1 MKTIVTTTL
10 TVLFLVCGPQ
20 LIASEEH
27 KHDLS
32 HENTTAHTGHHED
45 GDHKKHD
52 GHTDHDDQHIHNDI
66 EENHEHEDDH
76 DEENSSHINDDMAR
90 QVGIVTAIASAQTLH
105 KTVTV
110 YGSLASGPEQL
121 SHVRARF
128 EGMVK
133 SVQVTIGDT
142 VNAGDLL
149 AEVESNESLKTYKML
164 APISGLLVQRHANT
178 GEVTQDQVLFS
189 IANFD
194 SLWAELRVYPAQ
206 QASINQGQLVHIF
219 VNKQSL
225 QATVNHVIPA
235 LDKPYQL
242 ARVKLDNRELKL
254 SPGLL
259 VEARV
264 EIGQY
269 PVSLAVSKNAIQ
281 TLGGREGVFVKYD
294 ENYAFTPLVLGKH
307 DNHFV
312 EVVDGLPAN
321 ATYVSEN
328 SYLIKADIEKSEA
341 EHEH

>member
-27 KHDLS
+27 KHDHA
-32 HENTTAHTGHHED
+32 HENTTAHTGQHED

-52 GHTDHDDQHIHNDI
+52 GHTDHDDQHIHSDV
-66 EENHEHEDDH
+66 EENHEHENDH

-90 QVGIVTAIASAQTLH
+90 QVGIVTAVASAQTLH
-105 KTVTV
+105 KTVTI

-206 QASINQGQLVHIF
+206 QASINQGQPVHIF
-219 VNKQSL
+219 VNKQSV

-242 ARVKLDNRELKL
+242 ARVKLDNSELKL

-259 VEARV
+259 VEASV
-264 EIGQY
+264 EIGKF
-269 PVSLAVSKNAIQ
+269 PVSFAVSKNAIQ
-281 TLGGREGVFVKYD
+281 TLGGREGVFAKHD
-294 ENYAFTPLVLGKH
+294 ENYEFTPLVLGKH

-341 EHEH
+341 EHDH